1 MKKRMVA
8 KLIVYVISITLI
20 ILSCVFFND
29 SIVLDASSAEP
40 AIIIAVLIAQGYILR
55 KDEFANQATK
65 KPEHLSPEE
74 NRLMCKCISEASVYM
89 IPINLFLIFFLN
101 VGLKILISLAS
112 VFLAYVCGIIVFR
125 LIYGNRVKKRIEK
138 EEQELK
144 EQKKREEQG
153 EI

>member
-8 KLIVYVISITLI
+8 KIRVYVISITLI

-89 IPINLFLIFFLN
+89 IPINLFLIFFLKR
-101 VGLKILISLAS
+101 VSGSILIRYVTPAITKIYNAMLI
-112 VFLAYVCGIIVFR
+112 VLFPPFLLYNKK
-125 LIYGNRVKKRIEK
+125 LI
-138 EEQELK
+138 
-144 EQKKREEQG
+144 
-153 EI
+153 